1 MYDSKII
8 IIQNGKDSYNLT
20 LLENRNLNSGEIRH
34 IIEVLDKA
42 IDKGK

>member
-1 MYDSKII
+1 MYKSKVT

-20 LLENRNLNSGEIRH
+20 LLENRNLNGGEIRH